1 MDPTIIKILQEA
13 SNNPAYQSIANYLMS
28 RRAMPDFNLGYMP
41 GTYGK
46 FISPGLFSS
55 SQIPERGIISFNESS
70 KTWNPSSMA
79 STATHEMTHAA
90 EKQLIKQYYE
100 INKKQSKTELEKQ
113 FLDNFQKIIGSS
125 EPQISNWIKKVS
137 PDFAKKES
145 DYRSTSKE
153 GLSFGVENSAYPDS
167 ESNRNAP
174 PHVDP
179 TIATVFNLLLEQAQ
193 RVQDEQKQSQ
203 GR

>member
-1 MDPTIIKILQEA
+1 MDPVLVKILQEA
-13 SNNPAYQSIANYLMS
+13 TNNPQYQAIANYLMA
-28 RRAMPDFNLGYMP
+28 RRSMPDFNLGYMP
-41 GTYGK
+41 GYMGK
-46 FISPGLFSS
+46 FISPGLFTSGTV
-55 SQIPERGIISFNESS
+55 PERGIVSINEGA
-70 KTWNPSSMA
+70 KQWDPKAMA

-100 INKKQSKTELEKQ
+100 IKKKTGKTELEKQ

-125 EPQISNWIKKVS
+125 EPQISNWIKQVA
-137 PDFAKKES
+137 PDFANKES
-145 DYRSTSKE
+145 GYRSTAKE
-153 GLSFGVENSAYPDS
+153 GLSFGVENSSFQTPD
-167 ESNRNAP
+167 EGRNAP

-179 TIATVFNLLLEQAQ
+179 TIATVFNLLLDQAQ

>member
-1 MDPTIIKILQEA
+1 MDPTIVKILQEA
-13 SNNPAYQSIANYLMS
+13 SNNPAYQAIADYLMS
-28 RRAMPDFNLGYMP
+28 RRAMPDFNLGFMP

-55 SQIPERGIISFNESS
+55 SQVPERGIISLNENA

-100 INKKQSKTELEKQ
+100 IKQKQNKTELEKQ
-113 FLDNFQKIIGSS
+113 FLNNFQKIIGSS
-125 EPQISNWIKKVS
+125 EPEISKWIKKVS
-137 PDFAKKES
+137 PEFAKKES

-153 GLSFGVENSAYPDS
+153 GLSFGVENAAYPDL
-167 ESNRNAP
+167 ESNQKAP
-174 PHVDP
+174 AHVDP

-193 RVQDEQKQSQ
+193 RVQNEQKQSQ